1 MARLT
6 ALGRTAPVAAKFLSK
21 DEAKALRDLAL
32 QTVDYFKDIT
42 VRAKARDVA
51 ATLSAP

>member
-21 DEAKALRDLAL
+21 DDAKGVRELAL

-42 VRAKARDVA
+42 VRAKVRDVA
-51 ATLSAP
+51 ALLSAP